1 MVDLVI
7 QNARL
12 WDGTDPLPR
21 AASLILR
28 QGRVVE
34 IAAADVAL
42 DVQTIDVRGSVVT
55 PGLVDA
61 HLHLMLG
68 GETMRHVDLSQV
80 TDRESFE
87 AKIEQAAASLPSDR
101 WLVASGWN
109 ETLWSCNE
117 PPDRSWLAVAGSRP
131 VVCWR
136 CDWHAVLVNDAVLER
151 VDLSQDITGGHVGR
165 DASGNPT
172 GLLAEAA
179 AWELVNPMVPPMP
192 EADRMQSR
200 DRAMQHLLAHGITMA
215 RTMEYRADIEQFL
228 SPLAGELPVRLSVVQ
243 LDREL
248 PLDTGWHANMPWTD
262 RLRLTGCKAFFDG
275 TLGSRTARLHT
286 PYADAPHTRGL
297 WVERANERLDGAW
310 CQQVCEAGL
319 APVVH
324 AIGDAAVLRAL
335 ELFRTCPIDIR
346 PTLEHAQ
353 LVGPSELAAM
363 GGMRLSVQP
372 AHRAADAH
380 MANARLGE
388 RACRLLP
395 LRDMQAAGARLS
407 FGTDWPIVS
416 VDPVATLRAA
426 ITGEDDCG
434 QPFYSDQAISPS
446 AAMYAHTYEAAE
458 VCGFDPPLRVGADAD
473 FVVWSGDPFDNIHAA
488 SVQATVV
495 AGTLLAGEWP
505 QEDRSKRSISA

>member
-12 WDGTDPLPR
+12 WDGTGPLPR
-21 AASLILR
+21 AASLVLR
-28 QGRVVE
+28 RGRLVE
-34 IAAADVAL
+34 VAASDVSL
-42 DVQTIDVRGSVVT
+42 DVPTIDVRGSVVT

-68 GETMRHVDLSQV
+68 GETIRQVDLSQV
-80 TDRESFE
+80 TGRESFE
-87 AKIEQAAASLPSDR
+87 ATIEQAAASLPPDR

-109 ETLWSCNE
+109 ETLWSCGE
-117 PPDRSWLAVAGSRP
+117 QPDKFWLAAAGPRP

-136 CDWHAVLVNDAVLER
+136 CDWHAVLVNNAVLER
-151 VDLSQDITGGHVGR
+151 LDLSQDITGGYVGR
-165 DASGNPT
+165 DESGNPT

-179 AWELVNPMVPPMP
+179 AWELVNPLVPPMP
-192 EADRMQSR
+192 EVDRMQSR
-200 DRAMQHLLAHGITMA
+200 DRAIQHLLEHGVTMA
-215 RTMEYRADIEQFL
+215 RTMEYRADVEQFL

-248 PLDTGWHANMPWTD
+248 PLDIEWHADMPRTD

-275 TLGSRTARLHT
+275 TLGSRTARLHE

-297 WVERANERLDGAW
+297 WVERANEGLDGAW

-319 APVVH
+319 VPVVH

-335 ELFRTCPIDIR
+335 ELFRTCPTDIR

-353 LVGPSELAAM
+353 LVGPAELAAM

-372 AHRAADAH
+372 THRAVDAH
-380 MANARLGE
+380 MADARLGS

-407 FGTDWPIVS
+407 FGTDWPIVP

-426 ITGEDDCG
+426 TTGEDDSG
-434 QPFYSDQAISPS
+434 QPFYTEQAISPS
-446 AAMYAHTYEAAE
+446 EAMYAHTYEAAE
-458 VCGFDPPLRVGADAD
+458 VCGFDPPLRVGAEAD

-505 QEDRSKRSISA
+505 QDDHGKRSTSA